1 MYRCGLSVKDF
12 NTYLTHLRSPSIGL
26 KVHAHLLSMS
36 GTTLESIGPI
46 IGGQVNVDTTQSG
59 QPTRTATVI
68 LSDPGHTMGFDSNS
82 PAGSA
87 TSIDRMVRLSHT
99 TYVPALGRRVTC
111 PLITGPIR
119 GFHRNGTEVTLTVVG
134 REDLM
139 LGNAWR
145 TRTYR
150 KGQYKSDVIDDLLEF
165 YGGVA
170 SPGTPHLDARLKAN
184 LSLARIT
191 VPWTAAETLAESVNR
206 QLFYNGDGQPILRPH
221 PSKPAITLYE
231 GNQGL
236 HASDILGETQI
247 TYALGPGWFNAVQV
261 VGATPAIQAFALP
274 SPHSPLHPSRLNG
287 NGAWAVRMTEEQNPQ
302 FRSKAEAQARA
313 NTLMAQQEA
322 QQVQVT
328 AISKCIPCLEE
339 NDYIRIATKSGHVT
353 FRLTTFSIDL
363 AGAGMS
369 LGYKV
374 LFAKRRAP
382 RPVPKP
388 KPKHVRHKRR
398 HK

>member
-1 MYRCGLSVKDF
+1 VGLQA
-12 NTYLTHLRSPSIGL
+12 R
-26 KVHAHLLSMS
+26 AHLLSMN
-36 GTTLESIGPI
+36 GAVLESIGPI
-46 IGGQVNVDTTQSG
+46 IGGQVNVDTTQAG
-59 QPTRTATVI
+59 QSTRTATVI

-87 TSIDRMVRLSHT
+87 TSIDRMLRLEHT
-99 TYVPALGRRVTC
+99 TYVPALRRRVTC

-119 GFHRNGTEVTLTVVG
+119 GFSRNGTEVTLTVVG

-150 KGQYKSDVIDDLLEF
+150 KGQYKTDVLEDLLEF

-170 SPGTPHLDARLKAN
+170 SPGIPSLGARLSTH
-184 LSLARIT
+184 LSLARIS
-191 VPWTAAETLAESVNR
+191 VPWTVAESLAESMNR
-206 QLFYNGDGQPILRPH
+206 QLFYNGEGLPILRPH
-221 PSKPAITLYE
+221 PAKPVITLYE
-231 GNQGL
+231 GDQGL
-236 HASDILGETQI
+236 HASDLLGETQI
-247 TYALGPGWFNAVQV
+247 SYALGTGWFNAVQV
-261 VGATPAIQAFALP
+261 VGATPAIQAFSLP
-274 SPHSPLHPSRLNG
+274 SPNSPLHPARLNG
-287 NGAWAVRMTEEQNPQ
+287 NGAWAVRMTEEQNPH

-313 NTLMAQQEA
+313 DTLMDQQEA

-328 AISKCIPCLEE
+328 AVAKCFPCLEE
-339 NDYIRIATKSGHVT
+339 NDFIRIATKSGTVT

-374 LFAKRRAP
+374 LFAHRRAP
-382 RPVPKP
+382 RPLPKP
-388 KPKHVRHKRR
+388 KPKHHPKHHRRR